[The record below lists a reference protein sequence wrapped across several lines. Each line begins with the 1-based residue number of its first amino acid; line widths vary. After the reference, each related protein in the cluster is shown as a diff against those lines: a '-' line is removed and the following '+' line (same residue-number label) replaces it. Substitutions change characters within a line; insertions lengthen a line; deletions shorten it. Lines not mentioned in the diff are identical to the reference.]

1 MNNVETHANLFGL
14 SNLPG
19 IYLRGSTLPSYFF
32 IETPTCFLLNLPYM
46 ESSWIITATIFLPFV
61 RRTGFYWQGE
71 TNSVHSSGIA
81 GILYCC
87 SLQCI
92 WIITLRYTFFLGLC
106 GVCVDVWCACVWVF
120 TDVYQSDNFES
131 FETGSVYVSLLEKA
145 ERANQVNVPR
155 DQHPLLHLFCYS
167 VGIPFSGKYWYWWI
181 IWHCHDYWNMNL
193 MVVRCEEIILL
204 NYWAVMFTLK
214 QNDPKRIRRSL
225 NCLT

>member
-1 MNNVETHANLFGL
+1 MNHVATHANLFGL

-19 IYLRGSTLPSYFF
+19 IYLRGSTLPSYF

-106 GVCVDVWCACVWVF
+106 GVCVNVWCACVWVF

-131 FETGSVYVSLLEKA
+131 FETGSVCWRRQRELTKWTYRETNTPFFIYFATLSGYHLA
-145 ERANQVNVPR
+145 VNI
-155 DQHPLLHLFCYS
+155 DIGALFDI
-167 VGIPFSGKYWYWWI
+167 VTIIGIWI
-181 IWHCHDYWNMNL
+181 
-193 MVVRCEEIILL
+193 
-204 NYWAVMFTLK
+204 
-214 QNDPKRIRRSL
+214 
-225 NCLT
+225 